1 MTQEQYYTRLQD
13 LKKQIEDLKL
23 EYINS
28 LPFKEGDFVRIKY
41 RGDTIETQ
49 IIQVYLPIYNL
60 SGERFNLLVKKDEEY
75 DEVISYLQVNDIEVI
90 NK

>member
-1 MTQEQYYTRLQD
+1 MTQEQYYTRLQE

-28 LPFKEGDFVRIKY
+28 LPFKQGDFVRIKY
-41 RGDTIETQ
+41 NGETIETQ
-49 IIQVYLPIYNL
+49 IIQVYIPIYNL

-75 DEVISYLQVNDIEVI
+75 NEVIPYLQINDIEVI
-90 NK
+90 KK